1 MTWLLYG
8 ATGYTGQLLVEQ
20 AVARG
25 HRPII
30 AGRSREKLLPIAER
44 YDLEYAAFPVD
55 QAARI
60 RDLGVELVL
69 NIAGPYV
76 NTGLP
81 IQQACLDAGVHC
93 LDITGEISVFQQT
106 FALDA
111 QARARGVALISG
123 VGFDIVP
130 TDCLARFVAEQVLGA
145 THLEIAFDMQVFQG
159 EFGVTAG
166 TLKSIAG
173 MLSQG
178 ARVTRNG
185 VLLPYDLGRDAR
197 VMAFPDGPR
206 HIVPLPWGDV
216 YTAIHAT
223 GIPNITAYIAV
234 PEWAWH
240 AFRLGGVLMQTALQS
255 KPLHGWLDRQFDR
268 FIPGPS
274 AERRAGARTLI
285 TARAFTAD
293 GRGKSAWL
301 ETHEAYEFTRHAAIL
316 AVERVLDGRYVGA
329 LTPSMAFGADFVLD
343 VPNTRRF
350 A

>member
-1 MTWLLYG
+1 MTRWLLYG

-25 HRPII
+25 HKPII

-44 YDLEYAAFPVD
+44 FGLDYAAFPVD
-55 QAARI
+55 QAERI
-60 RDLGVELVL
+60 RDLGIELVL

-76 NTGLP
+76 HTGLP
-81 IQQACLDAGVHC
+81 MQRACLDAGVHC

-111 QARARGVALISG
+111 QAKARGVVLMSG

-130 TDCLARFVAEQVLGA
+130 TDCLARYVADQLPDA

-159 EFGVTAG
+159 EFGFTAG
-166 TLKSIAG
+166 TIKSIGG

-185 VLLPYDLGRDAR
+185 VLLPYDLGKDAR
-197 VMAFPDGPR
+197 VMAFPDGAR
-206 HIVPLPWGDV
+206 HVIPLPWGDA
-216 YTAIHAT
+216 YTGYHAT
-223 GIPNITAYIAV
+223 GIPNITTYIAL

-240 AFRLGGVLMQTALQS
+240 GFRIGGVLMQTALQN
-255 KPLHGWLDRQFDR
+255 KALHGWLDRQFER
-268 FIPGPS
+268 YIPGPS
-274 AERRAGARTLI
+274 AERRAHGRTI
-285 TARAFTAD
+285 IMARAFD
-293 GRGKSAWL
+293 DGGRGQTAWL

-316 AVERVLDGRYVGA
+316 AVERVLDGDYTGA
-329 LTPSMAFGADFVLD
+329 LTPSMAFGPDFVLNI
-343 VPNTRRF
+343 PNTRRF
-350 A
+350 